1 MWEQLEGFVC
11 GLLTQEELHSTLLS
25 LFSTALGPY
34 VCSLSVQTEAIP
46 PAMRFSFYF
55 EIYFTLIKLS
65 KQALSSHFSC
75 FNLSGSWK
83 CRAMLPAQLTSFPPS
98 SLRFPSSLSYCGCLA
113 SVLKWLCRIHTSL
126 SSHTPLR
133 ENSFN

>member
-1 MWEQLEGFVC
+1 MWEQLKGFVC
-11 GLLTQEELHSTLLS
+11 GLLTQEELYITFLS
-25 LFSTALGPY
+25 FFSMVLRPY
-34 VCSLSVQTEAIP
+34 VCSLSAQTEAFP
-46 PAMRFSFYF
+46 PALCFSFYF
-55 EIYFTLIKLS
+55 EIYFILTKLS

-75 FNLSGSWK
+75 FNLSGSWD
-83 CRAMLPAQLTSFPPS
+83 CRAMIPAWLTSFLSS
-98 SLRFPSSLSYCGCLA
+98 SLRSPSSLSYCGCLA